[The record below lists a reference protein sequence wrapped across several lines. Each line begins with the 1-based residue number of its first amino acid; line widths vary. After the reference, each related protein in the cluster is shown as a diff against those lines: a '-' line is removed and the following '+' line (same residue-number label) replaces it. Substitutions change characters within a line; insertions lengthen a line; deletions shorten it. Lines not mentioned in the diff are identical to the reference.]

1 MTFRSRPGSIFDEA
15 LGIGGEHLDGL
26 GNRGANISDA
36 KNQSGQDVAQVGGGV
51 AAIGLGPGSS
61 NQWIDR
67 GKRDLSLFV
76 KPQFGCCAR
85 DSHIDC
91 STFWTKDRS

>member
-1 MTFRSRPGSIFDEA
+1 MIFRSRLGSILDEA

-51 AAIGLGPGSS
+51 AAIGFARALGQVGMFAGGCAHQRLGSWLRAAASS
-61 NQWIDR
+61 NR
-67 GKRDLSLFV
+67 V
-76 KPQFGCCAR
+76 AR
-85 DSHIDC
+85 S
-91 STFWTKDRS
+91 F

>member
-51 AAIGLGPGSS
+51 AAIGFARALWQVGAKSSGSS
-61 NQWIDR
+61 TS
-67 GKRDLSLFV
+67 K
-76 KPQFGCCAR
+76 
-85 DSHIDC
+85 
-91 STFWTKDRS
+91 